1 MASQDLPMLRAALE
15 GRPSNEVRKD
25 FRENTRTRRYGRMK
39 TGMRSKSFGE
49 GIFDAE
55 LDDAINRRLDD
66 ESVRFHSGKCCSRL
80 IDLFRY
86 EYWHCRYEYD

>member
-1 MASQDLPMLRAALE
+1 MMVRPVLAQSVSGGTRPTPMASQDLPMLRAALE

-55 LDDAINRRLDD
+55 LDDAINRRL
-66 ESVRFHSGKCCSRL
+66 RR
-80 IDLFRY
+80 
-86 EYWHCRYEYD
+86 